1 MARGIQNEAVGRRRL
16 RGVAARGANV
26 VALTVQGAKEVPER
40 LWWGLEGLE
49 ACICQTACWGSQS
62 CHRQRGHGAKGEN
75 VRIQ

>member
-1 MARGIQNEAVGRRRL
+1 MQGLRVALAIHGSGFQNEAVGRRRL

-49 ACICQTACWGSQS
+49 A
-62 CHRQRGHGAKGEN
+62 
-75 VRIQ
+75 